1 MAQGLYLARSVRRLG
16 VAAALVLAVLVRG
29 GAAAGVSPSRP
40 PRLAVVIVI
49 DQFRADYLTRFR
61 DQFLPSSLTEREPG
75 SSFPRPGGFRFLM
88 ERGAYFESAYYD
100 HYPLFTGPGHAV
112 VLTGAPP
119 CVSGVVGNEWFDRA
133 TGQEVYCAAD
143 SRFATIGAS
152 PQGKNIGTAPTRML
166 ANTVGDELK
175 MATRDQARV
184 VALSLKDRAA
194 IFLGGHLADR
204 VVWYDKSVGGWV
216 TSAFYARDG
225 QVPVWARE
233 VNRSGY
239 IDSLFGQAWTP
250 LAGASRIAASL
261 APGTPERSMAKLGPG
276 FPHRITGGLEKPGP
290 KFYDAVTLTPFGNE
304 FALRA
309 ARAAVTAE
317 HLGADEIPDLLA
329 INLSSNDYVG
339 HAYGPDSPEVAD
351 MTVRTDRQLAALF
364 QFLDQTVPGG
374 LEQIAIVVTSDH
386 GVAPIPELMQARGL
400 DAGRI
405 PLTALEK
412 AAHDALSAHYGAGDW
427 IVGMI
432 EPTLY
437 LNLKALADRGVAAS
451 DAESVAARALE
462 GVPGVFAA
470 YTRTQVLEGRLP
482 NNLLSRA
489 VTSGFHR
496 TVSGDVVVVPRPYWF
511 LDNGEHVT
519 THGSPYPYDTHV
531 PLLLWGPG
539 VRAGRYRERVSML
552 DLAPTLAMLLHVP
565 VPNACQGAPLAIAL
579 QEGGMT
585 RAAVAARPAS
595 VRRVV
600 GRSAGNR
607 SLVGRR
613 P

>member
-1 MAQGLYLARSVRRLG
+1 MNAQRRLLFRSMRRLG
-16 VAAALVLAVLVRG
+16 VAAALVC
-29 GAAAGVSPSRP
+29 GAALSGPAAPQPASRP

-61 DQFLPSSLTEREPG
+61 DWFLPALLPERKAGG
-75 SSFPRPGGFRFLM
+75 SSSRPGGFRFLM

-100 HYPLFTGPGHAV
+100 HYPLFTGPGHAI

-119 CVSGVVGNEWFDRA
+119 CVSGVVGNEWFDRI

-152 PQGKNIGTAPTRML
+152 PQGKNIGTAPTRMR

-175 MATRDQARV
+175 LATRDRARV

-204 VVWYDKSVGGWV
+204 VVWYDKGIGGWV

-225 QVPVWARE
+225 QVPAWARE
-233 VNRSGY
+233 VNASGY
-239 IDSLFGQAWTP
+239 IDSLFGKQWTP
-250 LAGASRIAASL
+250 LESGPRVASAR
-261 APGTPERSMAKLGPG
+261 APGVPERSMVKLGPG
-276 FPHRITGGLEKPGP
+276 FPHRITGGVEKPGP

-304 FALRA
+304 LTLRT
-309 ARAAVTAE
+309 ARAAITAE
-317 HLGADEIPDLLA
+317 RLGTDDVPDLLG
-329 INLSSNDYVG
+329 INLSSNDYIG

-351 MTVRTDRQLAALF
+351 MTVRTDRQLSEFF
-364 QFLDQTVPGG
+364 QFLDQAVPGG

-386 GVAPIPELMQARGL
+386 GMAPIPEEMQARGL

-405 PLTALEK
+405 PLTVLEK
-412 AAHDALSAHYGAGDW
+412 AAQEALAARYGAGDW

-437 LNLKALADRGVAAS
+437 LNQKTLADRGIAAGV
-451 DAESVAARALE
+451 AESVAARALE
-462 GVPGVFAA
+462 AVPGVFAA

-482 NNLLSRA
+482 NDSLSRA
-489 VTSGFHR
+489 VTAGFHR

-519 THGSPYPYDTHV
+519 THGSPYAYDTHV

-539 VRAGRYRERVSML
+539 VRAGRYRERVSMF

-565 VPNACQGAPLAIAL
+565 VPNACQGAPLSAAL
-579 QEGGMT
+579 QEGGT
-585 RAAVAARPAS
+585 RRAAVTARAAPARRPA
-595 VRRVV
+595 
-600 GRSAGNR
+600 GRGMADR